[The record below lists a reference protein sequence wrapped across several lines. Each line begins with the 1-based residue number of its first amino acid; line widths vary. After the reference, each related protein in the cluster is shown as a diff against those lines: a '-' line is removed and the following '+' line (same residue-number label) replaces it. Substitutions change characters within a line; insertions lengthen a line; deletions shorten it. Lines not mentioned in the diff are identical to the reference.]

1 MRDLKPRLLVACGW
15 ILLAL
20 AVAGMV
26 LPLLPTVPFVLLAAA
41 CFLRSSE
48 RRHRWLVSHPV
59 FGPPIAGY
67 LAGRGLSLRAKAVA
81 LVSLWVSVL
90 FSAGVFVPLLAADA
104 VLLAVAVAV
113 TACIL
118 RLPTRRAAAGDPG
131 AD

>member
-1 MRDLKPRLLVACGW
+1 
-15 ILLAL
+15 
-20 AVAGMV
+20 
-26 LPLLPTVPFVLLAAA
+26 
-41 CFLRSSE
+41 
-48 RRHRWLVSHPV
+48 V